1 MIPKFPV
8 LLKISTSDT
17 DPEVVKSVD
26 LVMVCPINL
35 FGSPDICSATTTSL
49 RIYSADDGLI
59 RKFSKSTILGVI
71 PYKTLN
77 KMRNDSSVP
86 LDLYN
91 DLDSFIKLLTSIL
104 SLNLVSSSPGVIYD
118 LTFW

>member
-1 MIPKFPV
+1 M
-8 LLKISTSDT
+8 
-17 DPEVVKSVD
+17 
-26 LVMVCPINL
+26 
-35 FGSPDICSATTTSL
+35 
-49 RIYSADDGLI
+49 

-77 KMRNDSSVP
+77 KIRNDSSVP

-91 DLDSFIKLLTSIL
+91 DLDSLIKLLTSIL

>member
-1 MIPKFPV
+1 MDFVI
-8 LLKISTSDT
+8 
-17 DPEVVKSVD
+17 
-26 LVMVCPINL
+26 VCPISL
-35 FGSPDICSATTTSL
+35 FGSPDILSATTTSL
-49 RIYSADDGLI
+49 RIYSEDDGLI

-77 KMRNDSSVP
+77 NILNDSSVP

-91 DLDSFIKLLTSIL
+91 DLDSLIKLLISTS
-104 SLNLVSSSPGVIYD
+104 SLNLVSSNPGVKYD